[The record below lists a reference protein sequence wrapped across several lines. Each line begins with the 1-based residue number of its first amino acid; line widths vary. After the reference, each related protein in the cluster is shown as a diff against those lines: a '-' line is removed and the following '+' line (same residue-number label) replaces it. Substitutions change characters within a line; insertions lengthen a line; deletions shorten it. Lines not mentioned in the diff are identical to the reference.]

1 MKEYRINLWEL
12 MAERRLKTSDVARDT
27 GLTHP
32 TLYKIKHNKSQSI
45 SFYVIDV
52 LCNYFNITPAELF
65 SEVKPV
71 KTTNPLHKEAEKNK

>member
-27 GLTHP
+27 GLSHP

-52 LCNYFNITPAELF
+52 LCNYFDITPSELF
-65 SEVKPV
+65 SEAKLV
-71 KTTNPLHKEAEKNK
+71 KTTNPSYKKVKEK

>member
-27 GLTHP
+27 GLSHP

-52 LCNYFNITPAELF
+52 LCNYFDITPSELF

-71 KTTNPLHKEAEKNK
+71 KTTNPSYKKVKEK